1 VDPALPDHPTLTVAK
16 AIEMLE
22 AAGGNE
28 ALVGVLSRPGPKKNN
43 PERNCARG

>member
-22 AAGGNE
+22 AA
-28 ALVGVLSRPGPKKNN
+28 AAMKRWLGVEQAGPKKNN